1 MKCQGHD
8 TQDWELS
15 WSELIAVGSSELDP
29 GPEEKDLSEK
39 TGEVPVG
46 LPDCLLVCTG
56 VNSLVLITVLWNV
69 R

>member
-46 LPDCLLVCTG
+46 LPDCLLVLYWC
-56 VNSLVLITVLWNV
+56 
-69 R
+69 